1 MGTSIARPLISKK
14 LIEIAEEE
22 NADAIAHGATG
33 KGNDQIRFEL
43 GSYALNPD
51 IKVLAPW
58 RTWEYSSR
66 ADLINYCDKHQI
78 NIEVNNEDPTYS
90 VDENL
95 LHTSYEGGILEDPSK
110 PAPQEIWQRTK
121 SISAAPEEGENIQI
135 DFLNGDPIAVNNQTM
150 SSSEILNTLNIAA
163 GNHGIGRLDLVENR
177 FTGMK
182 SRGCYE
188 TPGVLYCLKLIE
200 L

>member
-1 MGTSIARPLISKK
+1 MCIRDRYEGEYLLGTSIARPLISKK

-51 IKVLAPW
+51 IRVLAPW

-78 NIEVNNEDPTYS
+78 NIEVNNEDTTYS

-110 PAPQEIWQRTK
+110 PAPEEIWQRTK
-121 SISAAPEEGENIQI
+121 SVSYTH
-135 DFLNGDPIAVNNQTM
+135 L
-150 SSSEILNTLNIAA
+150 TLPTKRI
-163 GNHGIGRLDLVENR
+163 V
-177 FTGMK
+177 
-182 SRGCYE
+182 
-188 TPGVLYCLKLIE
+188 
-200 L
+200 

>member
-1 MGTSIARPLISKK
+1 MASRIEGFMFTSLIPLKVRLPLNKNNARNIKEKITKALIKYVIFLSFDLLAVISDNPRIA
-14 LIEIAEEE
+14 
-22 NADAIAHGATG
+22 T

-78 NIEVNNEDPTYS
+78 NIEVNDEDPTYS

-95 LHTSYEGGILEDPSK
+95 LHTSYEGGVLEDPSK
-110 PAPQEIWQRTK
+110 PAPEEIWQRTN

-135 DFLNGDPIAVNNQTM
+135 DFLQGDPISVNNQQM
-150 SSSEILNTLNIAA
+150 CRQI
-163 GNHGIGRLDLVENR
+163 
-177 FTGMK
+177 
-182 SRGCYE
+182 YE
-188 TPGVLYCLKLIE
+188 HINKQPYIHKYIST
-200 L
+200 